1 MGERI
6 VLLLLSD
13 AISLVR
19 LRKTKFN
26 CYFMKG
32 RLFFVAVF
40 VVYFLVNL
48 YLGIRVYSLFDTAIW
63 SVQII
68 YGSFVGF
75 LAISPLLFF
84 ALRKRVGVPEAAIL
98 YKVGTGWLMLI
109 VYAFLFAF
117 VSDILLLLLRTFVE
131 KHIHPM
137 VSLDKLQAYSIV
149 IGTFCIAVIGNVNYY
164 RKKVVKLDLVTDKP
178 VSNPVKILVLSDLH
192 LGHAISK
199 KELKRW
205 VAFINKQEVDLVLF
219 AGDIID
225 NSLLPLTYY
234 ELDVLLREIK
244 SKYGVYACL
253 GNHEY
258 LANVEM
264 SLAFLAKSNIRVLRD
279 EVIDVLDGQ
288 IQLIGRDDKS
298 NPNRKKLADL
308 VQPNP
313 NKVQILLDHQP
324 YDLAAAAEQQLDF
337 QFSGH
342 THRGQVWPFS
352 WITDYLFE
360 KSHGYLKK
368 GTTQYYISSG
378 LGIWGG
384 RYRIGTQSEYVL
396 VTLNTQRKK

>member
-1 MGERI
+1 MEERI
-6 VLLLLSD
+6 VLLLKSD
-13 AISLVR
+13 AIILVNSR
-19 LRKTKFN
+19 ETKFN

-48 YLGIRVYSLFDTAIW
+48 YLGIRVFSLFNTAIW

-68 YGSFVGF
+68 YASVVAF
-75 LAISPLLFF
+75 LTLSPLLFF

-109 VYAFLFAF
+109 VYAFLLAL
-117 VSDILLLLLRTFVE
+117 VSDILLILLGSFLKNNTQE
-131 KHIHPM
+131 IL
-137 VSLDKLQAYSIV
+137 SLDKWQACFIV
-149 IGTFCIAVIGNVNYY
+149 AGTLLIAGIGNVNYY
-164 RKKVVKLDLVTDKP
+164 RKKVVKLDLETEKP
-178 VSNPVKILVLSDLH
+178 LNTTTKILVLSDLH

-199 KELKRW
+199 KELQRW

-279 EVIDVLDGQ
+279 EVVEVLEGQ
-288 IQLIGRDDKS
+288 IQVIGRDDKS
-298 NPNRKKLADL
+298 NPNRKTLNDL

-324 YDLAAAAEQQLDF
+324 YHLAAAAEQQIDF

-360 KSHGYLKK
+360 KSHGYLRKE
-368 GTTQYYISSG
+368 TTQYYISSG

-396 VTLNTQRKK
+396 VTLNPKRKK